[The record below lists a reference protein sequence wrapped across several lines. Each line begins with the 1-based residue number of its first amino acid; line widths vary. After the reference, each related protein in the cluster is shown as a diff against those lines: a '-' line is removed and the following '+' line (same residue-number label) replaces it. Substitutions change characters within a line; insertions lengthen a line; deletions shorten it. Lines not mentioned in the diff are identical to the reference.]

1 MDDVLPYLPGIALAY
16 LTCVVGLMSPG
27 PNILSV
33 IGTSMSGGRRPGIAV
48 ALGVA
53 FGTFCWG
60 ALTLAGLSALIAA
73 YASAM
78 RAIKTIGGLYLL
90 WLAVKALRSAAAPA
104 GIRTCALPAERSR
117 LAYFIRGLSIQM
129 TNPKAAL
136 TWIAIISLG
145 VQSNAPA
152 WVGLAIVLGNGT
164 LSIAGHVGYAVAFS
178 TRSMVAFYGRARRW
192 IETLLGVFFALAGI
206 KLLTARS

>member
-1 MDDVLPYLPGIALAY
+1 VDDLLAYLPGIALAY
-16 LTCVVGLMSPG
+16 LTCLVGLMSPG

-33 IGTSMSGGRRPGIAV
+33 IGTSMRGGRRPGIAM

-53 FGTFCWG
+53 LGTFCWG
-60 ALTLAGLSALIAA
+60 GLTLAGLSALIAA

-78 RAIKTIGGLYLL
+78 RAVKTVGGLYLL
-90 WLAVKALRSAAAPA
+90 WLAFKALRSAAAPA
-104 GIRTCALPAERSR
+104 RIRTTDLASERGR

-145 VQSNAPA
+145 VQSDAPG
-152 WVGLAIVLGNGT
+152 WVGIAIVLGNGI
-164 LSIAGHVGYAVAFS
+164 LSIAGHLGYAVAFS
-178 TRSMVAFYGRARRW
+178 TQPMVAFYGRARRW